1 MASEAELVLLSNAV
15 HNEKAPP
22 GGWILDLSKPFGDIQ
37 INQYKNANGE
47 VVVAIKG
54 TDSFADWKNVNP
66 SFVTGS
72 YTDDMRELVDHVAK
86 LSDRVGKENLSV
98 TGFSQGGGLAQVISE
113 AFGIGGLAIDPPG
126 GGEIT
131 ANPEFAEHLASFGL
145 TVQGVPNDFVSK
157 VENES
162 PVSKIGEHLGAVE
175 VVNLT
180 EDGLAT
186 LMAMLSSVV
195 IASVPNAMLAFV
207 AGIVVV
213 GETSGAR
220 LRAD

>member
-1 MASEAELVLLSNAV
+1 M
-15 HNEKAPP
+15 
-22 GGWILDLSKPFGDIQ
+22 
-37 INQYKNANGE
+37 
-47 VVVAIKG
+47 
-54 TDSFADWKNVNP
+54 
-66 SFVTGS
+66 
-72 YTDDMRELVDHVAK
+72 
-86 LSDRVGKENLSV
+86 
-98 TGFSQGGGLAQVISE
+98 
-113 AFGIGGLAIDPPG
+113 AIDPPG